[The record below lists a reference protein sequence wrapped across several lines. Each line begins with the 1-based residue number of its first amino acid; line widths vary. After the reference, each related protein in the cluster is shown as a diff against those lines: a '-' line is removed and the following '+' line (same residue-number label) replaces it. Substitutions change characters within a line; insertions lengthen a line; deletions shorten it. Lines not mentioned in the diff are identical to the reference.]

1 MISAKQA
8 TENIT
13 ILDIL
18 HKYGYEPNG
27 KRRIPCPIHNGK
39 NNNFSF
45 TDKNFYCF
53 KCHAKGDVIDL
64 VTQLYNLSFKDAL
77 RKIAID
83 FGLSDTRYT
92 YRDKLKQREA
102 EQDRERQK
110 QIKQAANEL
119 YLKLSVLHRELYS
132 LYGEK
137 SSQVQY
143 IADVLDRAISDTKIL
158 FEYRVDWENMMIN
171 LKLCAG
177 GYQHEQIPTV

>member
-1 MISAKQA
+1 VISAKQA

-45 TDKNFYCF
+45 TDKKFYCF

-64 VTQLYNLSFKDAL
+64 VTQLYNLNFKDAL

-92 YRDKLKQREA
+92 YRDKMKQRES
-102 EQDRERQK
+102 ERERERQN
-110 QIKQAANEL
+110 QIKQSADEL
-119 YLKLSVLHRELYS
+119 YMKLSALHRELYV
-132 LYGEK
+132 LYGEQ
-137 SSQVQY
+137 SGQVQY
-143 IADVLDRAISDTKIL
+143 IADVLDQAISDTKIL